1 MYNLLFIPHEIVT
14 SLRVHGKRGRN
25 SMKKKLAGVVL
36 ALLCVGFGAY
46 GQAGGKGILVE
57 NAFKYVHVDGHKHEE
72 EMTAFVLFEY
82 EQLKT
87 VKYQVAYLAC
97 TCRGP
102 EVNYYSVAYV
112 ELSKDDGSVKYISYD
127 LDSDEHYI
135 AGMYGDSEESWDGTE
150 VKRLFAGFIKDKLF
164 GKSQESIN
172 AIKPMHGDVD
182 AYTGATVTPNNA
194 VRMLQSLFKYHNAKY
209 R

>member
-1 MYNLLFIPHEIVT
+1 MN
-14 SLRVHGKRGRN
+14 GKTTG
-25 SMKKKLAGVVL
+25 L
-36 ALLCVGFGAY
+36 ALAMLGAAALAFG
-46 GQAGGKGILVE
+46 QDEGILVK
-57 NAFKYVHVDGHKHEE
+57 NAFKYTHVNGHKHEE

-87 VKYQVAYLAC
+87 VKYQVAYIAC

-112 ELSKDDGSVKYISYD
+112 ELNKSDGSVKHISYD

-135 AGMYGDSEESWDGTE
+135 AGMYGDSETSWDGTE
-150 VKRLFAGFIKDKLF
+150 VKELFAGFIKDRII
-164 GKSQESIN
+164 GKSQAEIN
-172 AIKPMHGDVD
+172 AYKTMHGNVD
-182 AYTGATVTPNNA
+182 AFTGATVTPNNA
-194 VRMLQSLFKYHNAKY
+194 MRMLQGLFSYHNAKY